1 MRHTFYP
8 VAAIYL
14 PMMPR
19 FWAYCNS
26 VILSSKPPRCKHFLP
41 ILPMGWQVKCIRKS
55 YKGSGLARDTPLPSC
70 REAAR
75 RKGYRCSKKSR
86 CTKSAAAL
94 RGVTSQPALCDDP
107 PHTGQV
113 DPTQQMLQYDQHGI
127 LLSDRPFQPNSPFS
141 KNRSSLVK
149 LPPPKRLSSG
159 PRP

>member
-1 MRHTFYP
+1 MQAFFASFANGKETVVSLYAPSREKGTPERPQTLRCTEKTNHFS
-8 VAAIYL
+8 AENAQ
-14 PMMPR
+14 
-19 FWAYCNS
+19 
-26 VILSSKPPRCKHFLP
+26 SKAEGIPNRSA
-41 ILPMGWQVKCIRKS
+41 QQ
-55 YKGSGLARDTPLPSC
+55 
-70 REAAR
+70 
-75 RKGYRCSKKSR
+75 KSR
-86 CTKSAAAL
+86 RTKSAAAL

-149 LPPPKRLSSG
+149 LPPPKKLSSG

>member
-1 MRHTFYP
+1 MQAFFASFANGKETVVSLYAPSREKGTPERPPTLRCTEKTNHFS
-8 VAAIYL
+8 AENAQ
-14 PMMPR
+14 
-19 FWAYCNS
+19 
-26 VILSSKPPRCKHFLP
+26 SKAEGIPNRSA
-41 ILPMGWQVKCIRKS
+41 QQ
-55 YKGSGLARDTPLPSC
+55 
-70 REAAR
+70 
-75 RKGYRCSKKSR
+75 KSR
-86 CTKSAAAL
+86 RTKSAAAL

-127 LLSDRPFQPNSPFS
+127 LLSDCPFQPNSPFS